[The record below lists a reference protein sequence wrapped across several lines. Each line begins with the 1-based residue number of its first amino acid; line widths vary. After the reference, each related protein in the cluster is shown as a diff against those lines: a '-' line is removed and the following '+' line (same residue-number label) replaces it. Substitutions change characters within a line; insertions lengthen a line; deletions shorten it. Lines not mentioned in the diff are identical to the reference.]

1 MALKI
6 ICDSAADIGQSE
18 MNGVFVAPMSVS
30 FGNVTYQDGV
40 DLTHDRFYEML
51 VESDSLPTTG
61 QVTPYGFTQVL
72 ESALGERDEAVVMT
86 VSSKLSG
93 TYQSACV
100 AAGEYGDRVRV
111 IDTLNVSLGERILVE
126 LANHLVAAG
135 SGLDEVVTTIEGS
148 RGDVQMVALLDT
160 LEYLRKGGRV
170 SGLAGAL
177 GAMLSI
183 KPVLACQNGEMIL
196 LGKARGSKNGRNLLN
211 EQIEAAGGVDFSLP
225 LAVGYSGMSSALLD
239 KYIRD
244 SRSLWKDHVDELP
257 TVSIGATIGTHA
269 GPNGIAVAFFAKG
282 K

>member
-1 MALKI
+1 
-6 ICDSAADIGQSE
+6 

-244 SRSLWKDHVDELP
+244 SRSLWEDHVDELP